1 VGSIDIGI
9 ALALV
14 AALMANLA
22 SLFKHRGAQ
31 HVAPVQI
38 SQPLRSARELAESRW
53 FAAGWGL
60 AAVAWLVHVAALSM
74 APISLVQAVLA
85 GGAVTLA
92 VMSQRLFGDPVER
105 RQWMA
110 LILGGTGLALLAVT
124 VPHFGDSHSHFALA
138 PILGFEGGLALIAA
152 GLALGHRSERLA
164 ARRRVLLAAL
174 AGTLF
179 ALAGVAIKGLT
190 GAGGASIAVVVP
202 WVAMIVLCGGLAQYT
217 AVTALQRGG
226 AIETIGLMGLV
237 ANATQIVAG
246 LLVFGD
252 PLSSGPLGIALQA
265 IAFAM
270 VCLSA
275 LLLPARGERPEGRG
289 LGIDD
294 LGAAA
299 FAASD

>member
-1 VGSIDIGI
+1 VGSVEIGI

-14 AALMANLA
+14 AALVTNLA

-38 SQPLRSARELAESRW
+38 HRPLRSARNLAQSRW
-53 FAAGWGL
+53 FAVGWGL
-60 AAVAWLVHVAALSM
+60 AAAAWLLHVAALSM

-92 VMSQRLFGDPVER
+92 VMSQRLFGNPVGR
-105 RQWMA
+105 RQWLA
-110 LILGGTGLALLAVT
+110 LFLGGAGLALLAVT
-124 VPHFGDSHSHFALA
+124 VPHFGDSSSDFAAA
-138 PILGFEGGLALIAA
+138 PILGFEGGLALIAV

-164 ARRRVLLAAL
+164 ARRGILLAAL

-190 GAGGASIAVVVP
+190 GAGGTSIAIVVP
-202 WVAMIVLCGGLAQYT
+202 WVGLIVLCGGLAQYT
-217 AVTALQRGG
+217 AVAALQRGG

-237 ANATQIVAG
+237 ANLTQIVAG

-252 PLSSGPLGIALQA
+252 PLSTDPLGISLQA
-265 IAFAM
+265 TAFGM

-275 LLLPARGERPEGRG
+275 LLLPGRSAEPSAPALRTLAART
-289 LGIDD
+289 
-294 LGAAA
+294 A
-299 FAASD
+299 